1 MHPPQVNVFLLQIMI
16 PEHHWNCIRSITP
29 TIQEMVCSC
38 KQQELHILLP
48 TGEVDFPLQ
57 VAVHP
62 SATETVAAAHFEHG
76 IHVIDAFI
84 SPSRPLAVLTR
95 ADVEVPRTLGLQ
107 PATERYFD
115 ASRWEELVPEISIMT
130 VAEGL
135 LTGRF
140 DSGITAL
147 DVASEHPGAF
157 RVEQELGSVDDPWIV
172 YGCERASDGGVVAW
186 PDSPASRMY
195 RRALSR

>member
-1 MHPPQVNVFLLQIMI
+1 MIVFATLGPTGSNHELVTQRSPALHGLDDVNIVLVENFNDALRRM
-16 PEHHWNCIRSITP
+16 EA
-29 TIQEMVCSC
+29 
-38 KQQELHILLP
+38 
-48 TGEVDFPLQ
+48 GEVDFTVQ

-62 SATETVAAAHFEHG
+62 SSTETVAAAHCEHG

-84 SPSRPLAVLTR
+84 SLSRPLAALTR

-107 PATERYFD
+107 QATERYFD

-135 LTGRF
+135 LAGRF

-147 DVASEHPGAF
+147 DLAMEHPGIF
-157 RVEQELGSVDDPWIV
+157 WVDQELGSVDNPWIV
-172 YGCERASDGGVVAW
+172 YGRARAFDGGIVAW
-186 PDSPASRMY
+186 PDSPAFRMY
-195 RRALSR
+195 H

>member
-1 MHPPQVNVFLLQIMI
+1 M
-16 PEHHWNCIRSITP
+16 
-29 TIQEMVCSC
+29 
-38 KQQELHILLP
+38 
-48 TGEVDFPLQ
+48 
-57 VAVHP
+57 
-62 SATETVAAAHFEHG
+62 TEAHFEHG

-84 SPSRPLAVLTR
+84 SPSCSLAVLTR

-115 ASRWEELVPEISIMT
+115 ASRWEELVREISIMT

-135 LTGRF
+135 LAGRF

-147 DVASEHPGAF
+147 DVASEHPSAF
-157 RVEQELGSVDDPWIV
+157 RVEQELSSLDDPWIV
-172 YGCERASDGGVVAW
+172 YGRERASDGGVVAW
-186 PDSPASRMY
+186 PDSPASWMY

>member
-1 MHPPQVNVFLLQIMI
+1 MIVFATLGPTGSNHELVTKRYLALHGL
-16 PEHHWNCIRSITP
+16 EGVSIVLV
-29 TIQEMVCSC
+29 EDFGDALRRM
-38 KQQELHILLP
+38 K
-48 TGEVDFPLQ
+48 TGEVDFTVQ

-76 IHVIDAFI
+76 IHVIDVFI
-84 SPSRPLAVLTR
+84 SLSRPLAVLTR

-135 LTGRF
+135 LAGRF

>member
-1 MHPPQVNVFLLQIMI
+1 MIIFATLGPTGSNHELVTKRYLALHGLDDVNIVLIEDFNDALRRM
-16 PEHHWNCIRSITP
+16 E
-29 TIQEMVCSC
+29 V
-38 KQQELHILLP
+38 
-48 TGEVDFPLQ
+48 GEVDFIIQ

-62 SATETVAAAHFEHG
+62 PATETVAAAHFEHG

-84 SPSRPLAVLTR
+84 SPSRPLALLTR

-107 PATERYFD
+107 PATERYVD
-115 ASRWEELVPEISIMT
+115 ASRWAELVLEISIMT

-135 LTGRF
+135 LAGRF

-147 DVASEHPGAF
+147 DLAMEHPGIF
-157 RVEQELGSVDDPWIV
+157 WVDQELGSVDNPWIV
-172 YGCERASDGGVVAW
+172 YGRARASDGSIVAW

-195 RRALSR
+195 HQGLSR

>member
-1 MHPPQVNVFLLQIMI
+1 M
-16 PEHHWNCIRSITP
+16 EA
-29 TIQEMVCSC
+29 
-38 KQQELHILLP
+38 
-48 TGEVDFPLQ
+48 GEVDFTVQ

-62 SATETVAAAHFEHG
+62 SSTETEAAAHFEHG

-84 SPSRPLAVLTR
+84 SPSRPLAVFTW

-107 PATERYFD
+107 PATKRYFD
-115 ASRWEELVPEISIMT
+115 ASRLEELVPEISIMT

-135 LTGRF
+135 LAGRF

-147 DVASEHPGAF
+147 DLAVKHPGIF
-157 RVEQELGSVDDPWIV
+157 RVDQELGSVDDPWIV
-172 YGCERASDGGVVAW
+172 YGRARASDGGIVAW

-195 RRALSR
+195 Y